1 MMNDEKYA
9 LWLVGRSAWLVD
21 NALSLQQRQDVL
33 DTALYAQLRADK
45 RSDGR
50 ASDHGQWFEVYQ
62 RSLTELGWI
71 TLQRHRE
78 RTAGEA
84 DLPASLEPMQAWLT
98 TRDPSLSSELDAAVQ
113 ALTSET
119 AQRHLGRFESAQPP
133 LVHELGVVT
142 HDNVIAVCSLHTE
155 SIAAAGRQ
163 SLSAWV
169 GCVDEQAFATKR
181 EALRALIESKDS
193 EDHFTYV
200 GKLAVGGVHGQ
211 V

>member
-1 MMNDEKYA
+1 MMNDEKYT

-21 NALSLQQRQDVL
+21 NTLTLQQRQDAL

-78 RTAGEA
+78 RTAVEA
-84 DLPASLEPMQAWLT
+84 DLPASLEPMQAWLAN
-98 TRDPSLSSELDAAVQ
+98 RDPSLSRELDAAVQ
-113 ALTSET
+113 ALASKT
-119 AQRHLGRFESAQPP
+119 ARRHLGRFQPAQP
-133 LVHELGVVT
+133 HELGVVSR
-142 HDNVIAVCSLHTE
+142 DNVIAMCSLHYET
-155 SIAAAGRQ
+155 IAATRRQ
-163 SLSAWV
+163 SLGAWV
-169 GCVDEQAFATKR
+169 GCVDEQAFAFKR
-181 EALRALIESKDS
+181 EALRALIESKCS

-200 GKLAVGGVHGQ
+200 GKLAAGGVHGQ

>member
-1 MMNDEKYA
+1 MNDEKYA
-9 LWLVGRSAWLVD
+9 LWLVGRGAWLVE
-21 NALSLQQRQDVL
+21 NSLDLQHRQDPL
-33 DTALYAQLRADK
+33 DSVLYAQLRADK

-71 TLQRHRE
+71 TLQRYRE
-78 RTAGEA
+78 RTAVES
-84 DLPASLEPMQAWLT
+84 DLTASLEPMQAWLT

-113 ALTSET
+113 ALASES
-119 AQRHLGRFESAQPP
+119 ARRHLGRFEPTQPP
-133 LVHELGVVT
+133 QPHELGVVSR
-142 HDNVIAVCSLHTE
+142 DNVIAMCSLHYET
-155 SIAAAGRQ
+155 IAATRRQ

-169 GCVDEQAFATKR
+169 GCVDEQAFAIKR
-181 EALRALIESKDS
+181 EALRALIESKYS

-200 GKLAVGGVHGQ
+200 GKLASGGVHGQ